1 LSETARIESAFRG
14 GLICAHGVP
23 IFGDGIKDT
32 SLIRGVLELHEWLK
46 ISGENFS
53 KRSWGILAEGILIEK
68 IHGNFTTET
77 FRHPMPIRGS
87 TLTRSWVSG
96 GWASPSGVRPCS
108 PEMEKM
114 IVHALV
120 RDLNTNFDVGLC
132 TDPITVP
139 ETDEN
144 GPDTRKPKFLFIGGS
159 HALREAECLANKGF
173 EVVTCAVSG
182 WRANKTASE
191 EMAEQVQEA
200 LRGLCEDDIV
210 VVHCTDNTAFMARTE
225 EGGDLPIRNI
235 SGEYHVEGDLVLA
248 SKERLFMFFKNCLPF
263 LTLLAGR
270 LVIFL
275 TPLPRYLYACCCIS
289 EEHAPNRLD
298 PNFEADLRKAL
309 AECRDHY
316 KNFLFTSG
324 LRGFAVKNPG
334 LCVPELDEEGNR
346 LWSEDPVHPTA
357 SGYSR
362 IVDMLIAD
370 ADRLRSKAGGKKR
383 AGSVLEAASKRP
395 RHEVPRPNWVAET
408 CAATSRQDGV
418 RRGGDRGRPPFR
430 GRGRGRGWIRGRGD
444 NRGGGHRGG
453 TGYQFGGGRGGGNY
467 Y

>member
-1 LSETARIESAFRG
+1 M
-14 GLICAHGVP
+14 
-23 IFGDGIKDT
+23 K
-32 SLIRGVLELHEWLK
+32 
-46 ISGENFS
+46 
-53 KRSWGILAEGILIEK
+53 
-68 IHGNFTTET
+68 
-77 FRHPMPIRGS
+77 
-87 TLTRSWVSG
+87 
-96 GWASPSGVRPCS
+96 
-108 PEMEKM
+108 KM

-120 RDLNTNFDVGLC
+120 RDLNSNFDVGLC
-132 TDPITVP
+132 NDTITVL

-144 GPDTRKPKFLFIGGS
+144 GPDSRKPKFLFIGGS
-159 HALREAECLANKGF
+159 HALREAECLANKGY

-182 WRANKTASE
+182 WRANKAASE

-200 LRGLCEDDIV
+200 LRGLCEDDII
-210 VVHCTDNTAFMARTE
+210 VVHCCDNTEFMARTE

-289 EEHAPNRLD
+289 EEHAPNRVE
-298 PNFEADLRKAL
+298 PGFEADLRKAL

-346 LWSEDPVHPTA
+346 LWLEDPVHSTA

-362 IVDMLIAD
+362 IVDMVI
-370 ADRLRSKAGGKKR
+370 
-383 AGSVLEAASKRP
+383 
-395 RHEVPRPNWVAET
+395 
-408 CAATSRQDGV
+408 
-418 RRGGDRGRPPFR
+418 
-430 GRGRGRGWIRGRGD
+430 
-444 NRGGGHRGG
+444 
-453 TGYQFGGGRGGGNY
+453 
-467 Y
+467 